1 MRLLLLVVFPALR
14 CAALSTARPSRLRR
28 AWRAVSR
35 RRPPAPVAPQEPA
48 SAAAPV
54 STLARTTSL
63 SDAFWE
69 ALDGTRVDES
79 SAARNKRV
87 AFRVRPA
94 ERWVVVAVDGAGVA
108 RVSFDDAGA
117 VDGAGAAR
125 VSVDDAG
132 AADARVTYKNEDV
145 FEALMDERYGSA
157 AAVALGRLRV
167 SGDLGAASATEPL
180 FDEAE
185 RKLRATRAADADAA
199 ARLAARRDAAA
210 AALEKR
216 LDAAGKRPRLGRL
229 ATRFAGTDQQ
239 LGAALLALGSVAYV
253 AYCAAVCAASDPA
266 DALANDCYLASAV
279 LWLLGAAALIQGS
292 FPERVLAL
300 AERAENDAADSTRI
314 DALAPWDRYVAD
326 SAILAGAWGLGLGAP
341 TFLAGAAAAVDA
353 HPGEIIP
360 LLYALAGAYIVFATF
375 VMVLGALPE
384 NLAANG
390 GAGSDMLRRFVASDS
405 PHVANDLLAG
415 SWAFA
420 LFMVACLAF
429 GVVDLAVEPSP
440 LTASFAASQV
450 PFAVGA
456 LALAKATYPEN
467 LNGATLSGASPASV
481 TDEMILRG
489 HLGFEAALEDEL
501 AGS

>member
-14 CAALSTARPSRLRR
+14 CAALATTKPSRLRR

-117 VDGAGAAR
+117 
-125 VSVDDAG
+125 
-132 AADARVTYKNEDV
+132 ADARVTYKNEDV

-210 AALEKR
+210 AALEQR

-300 AERAENDAADSTRI
+300 AERAENDAADSARI

-429 GVVDLAVEPSP
+429 GVVDLLVEPSP

>member
-1 MRLLLLVVFPALR
+1 MRLILLLVVSALR

-108 RVSFDDAGA
+108 RVS
-117 VDGAGAAR
+117 
-125 VSVDDAG
+125 VDDAG

-210 AALEKR
+210 AALEQR

-353 HPGEIIP
+353 HPGETIP

-429 GVVDLAVEPSP
+429 GVVDLLVEPSP

>member
-108 RVSFDDAGA
+108 RVSI
-117 VDGAGAAR
+117 
-125 VSVDDAG
+125 DDAG

-210 AALEKR
+210 AALEQR
-216 LDAAGKRPRLGRL
+216 LDAARKRPRLGRL
-229 ATRFAGTDQQ
+229 ATRLAGTDQQ

-360 LLYALAGAYIVFATF
+360 LLYAIAGAYIVFATF

-429 GVVDLAVEPSP
+429 GVVDLAVEPSR

>member
-1 MRLLLLVVFPALR
+1 MRLLLLVVLPALR
-14 CAALSTARPSRLRR
+14 CAALATTKPSRLRR

-35 RRPPAPVAPQEPA
+35 RRPPAPDAPEEPA

-108 RVSFDDAGA
+108 RVS
-117 VDGAGAAR
+117 
-125 VSVDDAG
+125 VDDAG

-185 RKLRATRAADADAA
+185 RTLRATRAADADAA

-210 AALEKR
+210 AALEQR

-300 AERAENDAADSTRI
+300 AERAENDAADSARI

-353 HPGEIIP
+353 HPGETIP

-429 GVVDLAVEPSP
+429 GVVDLLVEPSP

>member
-1 MRLLLLVVFPALR
+1 MRVLLLVVFPALR

-117 VDGAGAAR
+117 VD
-125 VSVDDAG
+125 
-132 AADARVTYKNEDV
+132 ARVTYKNEDV

-210 AALEKR
+210 AALEQR

>member
-14 CAALSTARPSRLRR
+14 CAALATTKPSRLRR

-94 ERWVVVAVDGAGVA
+94 ERWVVVAVDAAGVA

-117 VDGAGAAR
+117 V
-125 VSVDDAG
+125 
-132 AADARVTYKNEDV
+132 DARVTYKNEDV

-210 AALEKR
+210 AALEQR

-360 LLYALAGAYIVFATF
+360 LLYAIAGAYIVFATF

>member
-1 MRLLLLVVFPALR
+1 MRLLLLVVLPALR
-14 CAALSTARPSRLRR
+14 CAALATTKPSRLRR

-35 RRPPAPVAPQEPA
+35 RRPPAPDAPEEPA

-94 ERWVVVAVDGAGVA
+94 ERWVVVAVDGAGV
-108 RVSFDDAGA
+108 
-117 VDGAGAAR
+117 AR

-210 AALEKR
+210 AALEQR

-300 AERAENDAADSTRI
+300 AERAENDAADSARI

-353 HPGEIIP
+353 HPGETIP

-429 GVVDLAVEPSP
+429 GVVDLLVEPSP

>member
-1 MRLLLLVVFPALR
+1 MRLILLLVVSALR

-108 RVSFDDAGA
+108 RVS
-117 VDGAGAAR
+117 
-125 VSVDDAG
+125 VDDAG

-210 AALEKR
+210 AALEQR

-314 DALAPWDRYVAD
+314 DALTPWDRYVAD

-353 HPGEIIP
+353 HPGETIP

-429 GVVDLAVEPSP
+429 GVVDLLVEPSP

>member
-117 VDGAGAAR
+117 
-125 VSVDDAG
+125 
-132 AADARVTYKNEDV
+132 ADARVTYKNEDV

-210 AALEKR
+210 AALEQR
-216 LDAAGKRPRLGRL
+216 LDAARKRPRLGRL
-229 ATRFAGTDQQ
+229 ATRLAGTDQQ

-360 LLYALAGAYIVFATF
+360 LLYAIAGAYIVFATF

>member
-14 CAALSTARPSRLRR
+14 CAALATTKPSRLRR

-94 ERWVVVAVDGAGVA
+94 ERWVVVAVDGAG
-108 RVSFDDAGA
+108 
-117 VDGAGAAR
+117 AAR
-125 VSVDDAG
+125 VSIDDAG

-210 AALEKR
+210 AALEQR

-300 AERAENDAADSTRI
+300 AERAENDAADSARI

-360 LLYALAGAYIVFATF
+360 LLYAIAGAYIVFATF

>member
-14 CAALSTARPSRLRR
+14 CAALATTKPSRLRR

-94 ERWVVVAVDGAGVA
+94 ERWVVVAVDGAG
-108 RVSFDDAGA
+108 
-117 VDGAGAAR
+117 AAR
-125 VSVDDAG
+125 VSIDDAG

-210 AALEKR
+210 AALEQR

-360 LLYALAGAYIVFATF
+360 LLYAIAGAYIVFATF

>member
-14 CAALSTARPSRLRR
+14 CAALATTKPSRLRR

-35 RRPPAPVAPQEPA
+35 RRPPAPDAPQEPA
-48 SAAAPV
+48 SAAPV

-108 RVSFDDAGA
+108 RVSF
-117 VDGAGAAR
+117 
-125 VSVDDAG
+125 DDAG

-210 AALEKR
+210 AALEQR

-300 AERAENDAADSTRI
+300 AERAENDAADSARI

-429 GVVDLAVEPSP
+429 GVVDLLVEPSP

>member
-1 MRLLLLVVFPALR
+1 MRLLLLVLFPALR

-69 ALDGTRVDES
+69 ALDGTRVDEA
-79 SAARNKRV
+79 SAALNKRV

-94 ERWVVVAVDGAGVA
+94 ERWVVVAVDGAGV
-108 RVSFDDAGA
+108 
-117 VDGAGAAR
+117 AR

-429 GVVDLAVEPSP
+429 GVVDLLVEPSP

>member
-1 MRLLLLVVFPALR
+1 MRLLLLVVLPALR
-14 CAALSTARPSRLRR
+14 CAALATTKPSRLRR

-35 RRPPAPVAPQEPA
+35 RRPPAPDAPEEPA

-94 ERWVVVAVDGAGVA
+94 ERWVVVAVDGAGV
-108 RVSFDDAGA
+108 
-117 VDGAGAAR
+117 AR

-210 AALEKR
+210 AALEQR

-300 AERAENDAADSTRI
+300 AERAENDAADSARI

-429 GVVDLAVEPSP
+429 GVVDLLVEPSP

>member
-94 ERWVVVAVDGAGVA
+94 ERWVVVAVDAAGV
-108 RVSFDDAGA
+108 
-117 VDGAGAAR
+117 AR

-210 AALEKR
+210 AALEQR
-216 LDAAGKRPRLGRL
+216 LDAARKRPRLGRL

>member
-14 CAALSTARPSRLRR
+14 CAALATTKPSRLRR

-35 RRPPAPVAPQEPA
+35 RRPPAPDAPEEPA

-108 RVSFDDAGA
+108 RVS
-117 VDGAGAAR
+117 
-125 VSVDDAG
+125 VDDAG

-185 RKLRATRAADADAA
+185 RTLRATRAADADAA

-210 AALEKR
+210 AALEQR

-300 AERAENDAADSTRI
+300 AERAENDAADSARI

-429 GVVDLAVEPSP
+429 GVVDLLVEPSP

>member
-14 CAALSTARPSRLRR
+14 CAALATTKPSRLRR

-94 ERWVVVAVDGAGVA
+94 ERWVVVAVDGAG
-108 RVSFDDAGA
+108 
-117 VDGAGAAR
+117 AAR
-125 VSVDDAG
+125 VSIDDAG

-210 AALEKR
+210 AALEQR

-314 DALAPWDRYVAD
+314 DALTPWDRYVAD

-360 LLYALAGAYIVFATF
+360 LLYAIAGAYIVFATF

>member
-1 MRLLLLVVFPALR
+1 MRLLLLVVLPALR
-14 CAALSTARPSRLRR
+14 CAALATTKPSRLRR

-35 RRPPAPVAPQEPA
+35 RRPPAPDAPEEPA

-108 RVSFDDAGA
+108 RVS
-117 VDGAGAAR
+117 
-125 VSVDDAG
+125 VDDAG

-185 RKLRATRAADADAA
+185 RTLRATRAADADAA

-210 AALEKR
+210 AALEQR

-300 AERAENDAADSTRI
+300 AERAENDAADSARI

-429 GVVDLAVEPSP
+429 GVVDLLVEPSP

>member
-14 CAALSTARPSRLRR
+14 CAALATTKPSRLRR

-35 RRPPAPVAPQEPA
+35 RRPPAPDAPEEPA

-94 ERWVVVAVDGAGVA
+94 ERWVVVAVDGAGV
-108 RVSFDDAGA
+108 
-117 VDGAGAAR
+117 AR

-210 AALEKR
+210 AALEQR

-300 AERAENDAADSTRI
+300 AERAENDAADSARI

-353 HPGEIIP
+353 HPGETIP

-429 GVVDLAVEPSP
+429 GVVDLLVEPSP

>member
-1 MRLLLLVVFPALR
+1 MRLLLLVVLPALR
-14 CAALSTARPSRLRR
+14 CAALATTKPSRLRR

-35 RRPPAPVAPQEPA
+35 RRPPAPDAPEEPA

-94 ERWVVVAVDGAGVA
+94 ERWVVVAVDGAGV
-108 RVSFDDAGA
+108 
-117 VDGAGAAR
+117 AR

-210 AALEKR
+210 AALETR

-300 AERAENDAADSTRI
+300 AERAENDAADSARI

-353 HPGEIIP
+353 HPGETIP

-429 GVVDLAVEPSP
+429 GVVDLLVEPSP